1 MAFTLAE
8 LSAAVCGRAAAFRCA
23 TEYQPMAGEGSL
35 VFPPTYEGGKY
46 ATVGY
51 RDERTGYRSDDERGK
66 KLADQVVLDSVQSQ
80 ANRMELELLDAWRDK
95 RIKSLPVVTVDFSGN
110 NLERDLRITSLE
122 APHRIADAILRD
134 SLYVEKNGDEGVP
147 FRQSKVGKPLDLVDL
162 RNATALFELCPTALI
177 FGVWDSTG
185 PKGGLGAKFQRA
197 IVSELVGL
205 NAQFGVK
212 TASRI
217 DPAEIRKE
225 AAVLYRSKDPN
236 SIGWT
241 HDPEEALD
249 EVNSK
254 GKPTGKK
261 ILVARKKGKDVAF
274 DPKSDTFPDEGR
286 PSKAN
291 HGNIV
296 PSTKNSDTKEPLP
309 GGVIVDRAVQHTVIS
324 LPSLRRLRFPLEPGK
339 PSNPKVDEVARTTL
353 AALALCAAALTRES
367 GCDLRS
373 RCQLFPTNE
382 IKWELLEKPGGDPT
396 PVELDAVSAISLFNE
411 SVEAAKQAKL
421 PWMVKELVLKP
432 SPQLVELVRKSQQL
446 ATASAGDD

>member
-1 MAFTLAE
+1 MTFD
-8 LSAAVCGRAAAFRCA
+8 LSDLTAAIRGRAAAFRCA
-23 TEYQPMAGEGSL
+23 TEYQPMAGKGSL

-51 RDERTGYRSDDERGK
+51 RDERTGYRSDEERGK

-80 ANRMELELLDAWRDK
+80 ANRMELELLDAWREK

-110 NLERDLRITSLE
+110 GLEKDLRITSLE

-134 SLYVEKNGDEGVP
+134 SLYVLEDSKEGVP
-147 FRQSKVGKPLDLVDL
+147 FRQSRVGKPLDHVDL
-162 RNATALFELCPTALI
+162 RNATALFELCPTALV
-177 FGVWDSTG
+177 FGIWDSTG

-225 AAVLYRSKDPN
+225 AAVLFRSKDQGAV
-236 SIGWT
+236 GWT
-241 HDPEEALD
+241 LDPDEALD
-249 EVNSK
+249 ELNGK

-261 ILVARKKGKDVAF
+261 ILFARNKGKDVAF
-274 DPKSDTFPDEGR
+274 DPTSDKFPDEGR

-296 PSTKNSDTKEPLP
+296 PSTKNSETKEPLP
-309 GGVIVDRAVQHTVIS
+309 GGVIFEKAIQHTVIS
-324 LPSLRRLRFPLEPGK
+324 LPALRRLRFPLEPSK
-339 PSNPKVDEVARTTL
+339 PSDPKVDEVARTTL
-353 AALALCAAALTRES
+353 AALALCAAALTRDS

-373 RCQLFPTNE
+373 RCQLFPTE
-382 IKWELLEKPGGDPT
+382 AIKWELLDKPGAGPT
-396 PVELDAVSAISLFNE
+396 PIDLDAESAIALFNKA
-411 SVEAAKQAKL
+411 VDAAKEANL
-421 PWMVKELVLKP
+421 PWMEKELILKP
-432 SPQLVELVRKSQQL
+432 SPQLVELVQKSQQL